1 MQVNGAAEIPAYSAA
16 ILLLVRCGRR
26 TPYAST
32 LILAGCCLLSI
43 LLVPEVSSA
52 KKSGHIFEC
61 VIPYVLV
68 AFSIHLV
75 ITLHFL
81 LFLNSLGKLCSCFP
95 PRLQGHPSVVM
106 WIAVLGKF
114 FVTISFSSAYIF
126 TSELFPTA
134 LRGSGVGSSCF
145 FSRLVRRK
153 YMFFYFV
160 AVVVALLL

>member
-75 ITLHFL
+75 LTLHFFAFPQL
-81 LFLNSLGKLCSCFP
+81 LGQTLFIP
-95 PRLQGHPSVVM
+95 HLQGHPSVVM

-153 YMFFYFV
+153 YMFFHFV